1 MSAEERAARLA
12 AMSADAESYDVAAR
26 QRAEAAVKERDNE
39 EAAEAARRLA
49 AKADPEPV
57 RFLQEMNQKVY
68 SGNHETL
75 AERLNKNKHYRQK
88 GNIDEQQFI

>member
-26 QRAEAAVKERDNE
+26 QRAEAAVKERQAE

-49 AKADPEPV
+49 AQADPEPV
-57 RFLQEMNQKVY
+57 QFLHQLNQKVY
-68 SGNHETL
+68 SGTHETL

-88 GNIDEQQFI
+88 GNIDEQKFL